1 MFDDRKL
8 ETEKPRLSPETV
20 DPSWIRFYGGF
31 GKPLTVDFAGL
42 IATSDGGLLRLKQ
55 TDTKLNF
62 LPRITRYFCDARPH
76 PRPTF
81 GRRTARTTAF
91 DLALGE
97 AVRNDPDR
105 LRPNRHGG
113 ADLRYRWSRDRRV
126 VGTANRISLPADRV
140 HAEP

>member
-55 TDTKLNF
+55 TDTKLNC
-62 LPRITRYFCDARPH
+62 LPRLSRCFRDARD
-76 PRPTF
+76 PT
-81 GRRTARTTAF
+81 RA
-91 DLALGE
+91 
-97 AVRNDPDR
+97 
-105 LRPNRHGG
+105 
-113 ADLRYRWSRDRRV
+113 
-126 VGTANRISLPADRV
+126 
-140 HAEP
+140 